1 MRSLVAGLAAAA
13 VLLLVAG
20 CTPSPKVPKGDG
32 TIEPLIFMAI
42 PSQRPGPLEESFQ
55 PVLRMLEHETG
66 RKIRFRE
73 AHDYAEVIEGV
84 RTGKVQI
91 AELGPFSYVLAKQ
104 QGARITAVVARVT
117 QKGDI
122 PEYQSYGITRVNSSI
137 NRLADFRGKK
147 ICFVDENSASGY
159 LYPKAALQDVGISV
173 ERDIVP
179 DFTHGHDL
187 SAIAVSNGQCDAGF
201 AYNTIVDRR
210 LLVQEQLKPDEL
222 KVVWKSEMIP
232 GGPMVIANDLPAT
245 LREQLVAALQQKAN
259 ADYLRANG
267 FCEGACVIAD
277 GYSYGFGSLDDAAY
291 DGVREVCRK
300 VGEKSCEKA

>member
-1 MRSLVAGLAAAA
+1 A
-13 VLLLVAG
+13 LLLLAG
-20 CTPSPKVPKGDG
+20 CTPSPKGDG

-91 AELGPFSYVLAKQ
+91 AELGPFSYVLAKH

-117 QKGDI
+117 QQGDL
-122 PEYQSYGITRVNSSI
+122 PKYQSYGITRADSSI
-137 NRLADFRGKK
+137 STLADFRGKK

-159 LYPKAALQDVGISV
+159 LYPKAALLDVGISV
-173 ERDIVP
+173 ERDVDP
-179 DFTHGHDL
+179 QFMRAHDL
-187 SAIAVSNGQCDAGF
+187 SGIAVATGQCDAGF
-201 AYNTIVDRR
+201 AYNAIMDLR
-210 LLVQEQLKPDEL
+210 LLEQKQIKPGEI
-222 KVVWKSEMIP
+222 KVVWRSDPIP
-232 GGPMVIANDLPAT
+232 SGPLVILESLPAK
-245 LREQLVAALQQKAN
+245 LRDQMVTALQKKSS

-267 FCEGACVIAD
+267 FCEGACLIAD
-277 GYSYGFGSLDDAAY
+277 GFSYGFGPLDDAAY